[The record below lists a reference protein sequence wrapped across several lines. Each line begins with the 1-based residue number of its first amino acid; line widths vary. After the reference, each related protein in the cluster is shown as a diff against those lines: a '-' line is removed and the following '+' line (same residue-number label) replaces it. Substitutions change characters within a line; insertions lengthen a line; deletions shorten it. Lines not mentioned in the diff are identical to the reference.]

1 MIKLLQSRQ
10 NIIHVHNRFPIY
22 FVNLLKNANTERMSQ
37 IAILFLDVNL
47 RWLLIAEG
55 DMFIDN
61 QNGENLILKNSR
73 LKDELL
79 DSKNKIIELL
89 EKSK

>member
-1 MIKLLQSRQ
+1 
-10 NIIHVHNRFPIY
+10 
-22 FVNLLKNANTERMSQ
+22 VNLLKNANTERMSQ